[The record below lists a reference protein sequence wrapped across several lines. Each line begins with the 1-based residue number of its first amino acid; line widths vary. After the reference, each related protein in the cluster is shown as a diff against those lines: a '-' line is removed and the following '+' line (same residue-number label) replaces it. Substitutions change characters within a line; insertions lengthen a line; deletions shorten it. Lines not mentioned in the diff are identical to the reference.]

1 MKSTNRKSKMNIYI
15 LYTESPAPYEQ
26 SLFLFLLIEEEK
38 RAFEVSKVRTSQS
51 GLCIVKLVF
60 SRQTGFFE
68 CKHPFIDNTE
78 GFFKACCVKTGA
90 STRQYHTLVQHCILA
105 TSSAC

>member
-1 MKSTNRKSKMNIYI
+1 MKSTNRNSKMNIHI

-26 SLFLFLLIEEEK
+26 SLLVPLDRGRKK
-38 RAFEVSKVRTSQS
+38 RPFEVSKVRTS

-68 CKHPFIDNTE
+68 CKHPFIDKTE
-78 GFFKACCVKTGA
+78 VFFKARCVKTRA

>member
-1 MKSTNRKSKMNIYI
+1 MKSTNRNSKMNIYI

-38 RAFEVSKVRTSQS
+38 KRAFEVSKVRTS

-68 CKHPFIDNTE
+68 CKHPFIDKTE
-78 GFFKACCVKTGA
+78 GFFKAYCVKTRA

>member
-1 MKSTNRKSKMNIYI
+1 MKSTNRNSKMNIHI

-26 SLFLFLLIEEEK
+26 SLLVPLDRGRK
-38 RAFEVSKVRTSQS
+38 RRPFEVSKVRTS

-68 CKHPFIDNTE
+68 CKHPFID
-78 GFFKACCVKTGA
+78 KT
-90 STRQYHTLVQHCILA
+90 
-105 TSSAC
+105 